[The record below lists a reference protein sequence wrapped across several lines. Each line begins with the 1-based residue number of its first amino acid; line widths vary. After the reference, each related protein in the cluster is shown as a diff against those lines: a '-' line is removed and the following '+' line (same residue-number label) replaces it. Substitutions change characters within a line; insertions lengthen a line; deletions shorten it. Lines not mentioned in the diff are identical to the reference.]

1 MDVPGGDAR
10 LAKVKARLCPWL
22 DEPYFEVTPR
32 YLAMAQNRCTH
43 ENHGVRLDETD
54 RTATCKGC
62 GKQVDPFDALL
73 HYAAS
78 ERRLVETRKAIKAA
92 AEAEVARKHREKDRR
107 PFARAVVRR
116 TARKDLSLKAEP
128 VIGYTLTLECGHTRE
143 VGECN
148 RFRRV
153 TCGQCEEVARRTAVA
168 GANQTTI

>member
-62 GKQVDPFDALL
+62 GKPVDPFDALL

-78 ERRLVETRKAIKAA
+78 EQRLVGTRKAINDAQQ
-92 AEAEVARKHREKDRR
+92 AEVARKQREKDRR

-116 TARKDLSLKAEP
+116 TARKDLTLKAEP
-128 VIGYTLTLECGHTRE
+128 VVGYALTLECGHTVD
-143 VGECN
+143 VGEGN

-153 TCGQCEEVARRTAVA
+153 TCSQCEQDARRKR
-168 GANQTTI
+168 GA